1 MFRSQAQCLL
11 HRSSPYPVVQ
21 SGNPENQIYAQVQES
36 GPADQVNSLNRPGC
50 IVPAVHPLQQSV
62 VKRLDTHAEPVHA
75 NLTQSFQV
83 LGPACADVI
92 GIDLHCKLFIPVSFI
107 PENLLSDARSH
118 IPEYIKRQHRWGA
131 ASYVERVRAA
141 VQPY

>member
-1 MFRSQAQCLL
+1 MFRSQ
-11 HRSSPYPVVQ
+11 PYSLSHSGLPNLIRQ
-21 SGNPENQIYAQVQES
+21 SGNTENQIYAQVPET
-36 GPADQVNSLNRPGC
+36 GTADQVHSLHSPGC
-50 IVPAVHPLQQSV
+50 IVSAVHPFQQTV

-75 NLTQSFQV
+75 NVTQPFQV
-83 LGPACADVI
+83 LWPACADVI